1 MSEGAG
7 IEKINRSTFKFA
19 EEPVISRVH
28 ATLEKNVGGIQNVSL
43 VAKKS
48 LLCGEDSC
56 SFFLQDGT
64 LAIWDSTHWTL
75 TGAKTF
81 MGQLLKNEP
90 GLFD

>member
-19 EEPVISRVH
+19 EEAVISRVH
-28 ATLEKNVGGIQNVSL
+28 SALEKNVGGMQNVSL
-43 VAKKS
+43 VSKKT
-48 LLCGEDSC
+48 LLCDEDSC
-56 SFFLQDGT
+56 SFFLPDGT

-75 TGAKTF
+75 SGAKTF
-81 MGQLLKNEP
+81 MGQLLENER